1 MEFTRKGLC
10 IWQQHCLCMC
20 TLYEYIHCSAMYSAC
35 ANVTSLV
42 HFNVSKHSTLAIEA
56 VFIYTMPN
64 LCKQVGVTSH
74 SIAQAAHT
82 LCTQASSISVF
93 SALVLTSQPVPL
105 RNHFGCQSREW
116 YNTLV
121 KKPPCLGSLLEWEK
135 NTTFVPQQHEVCT
148 FCVHTESTRYTKR
161 NWNLP
166 SCHPLNQHRQRT
178 EIRVEKFK
186 YNWEQSSLFNS
197 ISTLTASLSAN
208 RPLEDLRVVR
218 YIKGNSD
225 ALWIPTISLELVL
238 SSVKICDLDH
248 SNHWMLCYFNLCCL
262 ILQRL
267 RLITFYW
274 HFTQWVQRGG
284 CVWNTRTWGWHSKTF
299 VIFAQPNTASKKQ
312 ISCMNVLFCSHEY
325 WTHDC

>member
-148 FCVHTESTRYTKR
+148 FCVHTESITQKVHDTLNVTGICNHVIHWTSTGNGRKYALR
-161 NWNLP
+161 NSNTIGNNPP
-166 SCHPLNQHRQRT
+166 SLTPSQLWLLLCLQIDHL
-178 EIRVEKFK
+178 K
-186 YNWEQSSLFNS
+186 
-197 ISTLTASLSAN
+197 ISGSCDT
-208 RPLEDLRVVR
+208 LRV
-218 YIKGNSD
+218 
-225 ALWIPTISLELVL
+225 
-238 SSVKICDLDH
+238 
-248 SNHWMLCYFNLCCL
+248 
-262 ILQRL
+262 
-267 RLITFYW
+267 
-274 HFTQWVQRGG
+274 TQ
-284 CVWNTRTWGWHSKTF
+284 T
-299 VIFAQPNTASKKQ
+299 
-312 ISCMNVLFCSHEY
+312 LFGY
-325 WTHDC
+325 QLFL